1 MSVSLSRERIAEMM
15 QAMPLIVARRNSHV
29 TGFLMMTTRAMN
41 ADIPIIK
48 AMFTAYE
55 GSADAYVYG
64 PVCVGAEERRKGLAQ
79 AMFAELKRLQPGRE
93 GVLFIR
99 LDNEASLR
107 AHIRMGMKETAK
119 FRFNGSDY
127 LVFS

>member
-1 MSVSLSRERIAEMM
+1 MM

>member
-1 MSVSLSRERIAEMM
+1 LSRERIAEMM

>member
-1 MSVSLSRERIAEMM
+1 MSRERIAEMM